1 MTKIQKEY
9 RKQVSRIQRLI
20 RSYKKK
26 GYSITYEVP
35 SLTRPNRRSIE
46 KLKQVTS
53 SDILENS
60 TFTLET
66 GDVVSGYEARYIM
79 RQRAGR
85 KGSKTKRLKAAETST
100 QIWTRVDIIESIKN
114 RLMDIASRSWAIT
127 SSGAVPHDF
136 DSDVFPLISLMNDAE
151 GQMGTDDYATYLTA
165 NEFQIISELD
175 KIREEKYL
183 DQIQASFAT
192 LANLLQP
199 AGNDMNT
206 MSDMSDLADIYN
218 LT

>member
-20 RSYKKK
+20 RNYRKK
-26 GYSITYEVP
+26 GFSISYELP
-35 SLTRPNRRSIE
+35 TLKRPNRRSIE
-46 KLKQVTS
+46 KLKAVTS

-85 KGSKTKRLKAAETST
+85 KGSKTKRMKEAQSSSE
-100 QIWTRVDIIESIKN
+100 IWTRVDIIESIKN
-114 RLMDIASRSWAIT
+114 RLMDIASRNWAL
-127 SSGAVPHDF
+127 SSHGAVPHDF
-136 DSDVFPLISLMNDAE
+136 DNDVFPLISLMNDAE
-151 GQMGTDDYATYLTA
+151 GQLGTNEYTTYLMA
-165 NEFQIISELD
+165 NEFQIIYELD

-183 DQIQASFAT
+183 DQIQASFVT

-206 MSDMSDLADIYN
+206 MSDMSELADMYN